1 MTVGRFDSSISLRG
15 LFFGEHR
22 KATVVLLLAPL
33 LVTTWKYFG
42 VKPFYLEQLAGLFAF
57 GGDTG
62 FTAEVYTF
70 VSAFV
75 LFALVPW
82 GVIRFGF
89 RERMRDY
96 GWQLGDWRFG
106 WKAVAVMAPV
116 MVLSTIPSA
125 SMPDF
130 IAEYPLDKG
139 AGASGSAF
147 LVHALMYLLF
157 YVGWETLFRGFIQF
171 GLRSLGDW
179 NAILIQTAIS
189 CIAHIGKPAGEIYS
203 SILGALIWGI
213 VVFRSRS
220 LLYVLIVHWLLGVSL
235 DWLIAFK

>member
-1 MTVGRFDSSISLRG
+1 MIVGRFDSSISLQG
-15 LFFGEHR
+15 LFSGEHR
-22 KATVVLLLAPL
+22 KATLVLLLAPL
-33 LVTTWKYFG
+33 LITTWKHFG
-42 VKPFYLEQLAGLFAF
+42 VKAFYLERLTGVFVLA
-57 GGDTG
+57 GDTG

-96 GWQLGDWRFG
+96 GWQLGDWQFG

-130 IAEYPLDKG
+130 IAEYPLDKR
-139 AGASGSAF
+139 AGSSGSAF
-147 LVHALMYLLF
+147 LVHAMMYLLF
-157 YVGWETLFRGFIQF
+157 YVGWETLFRGFMQF

-203 SILGALIWGI
+203 SILGALVWGI

-235 DWLIAFK
+235 DWFIVF